1 MNLLHSNNTTQKVL
15 FTPFGKQQI
24 FYASVCSGKY
34 DFTLF
39 GGSIRGGKSMAV
51 LSLFLILASKYPGS
65 RYLVVRKSLQR
76 IKDTVLPS
84 FYGIR
89 PESKTAQDPNQSNS
103 WEWKHT
109 NGSTIKFYAENIEKD
124 PELKRFRG
132 LEYDSVCFEEMDIS
146 EKTFFIGFERC
157 GTWRMN
163 ERQASVD
170 KGEPI
175 PPQVVIGTSNPQGG
189 WVKSLIYDPW
199 VRGML
204 KPNWHYIPSK
214 VYDNPYVPQ
223 EWIDRQ
229 RENLLPERF
238 EMMVEGDWNIN
249 MNDKPFFNHF
259 DEVKLVADG
268 LEIDP
273 RFPLTLGFD
282 FNYDPCSV
290 VIGQKKGGEGL
301 TFLKAYQA
309 NGGTEALLHK
319 HLEWV
324 RDGIMRGD
332 FQVEWTGDNNGSR
345 KESSARGLTDFI
357 IIENFLGVP
366 ASEVSFTANPMHTYS
381 RVICNQVLLKCGCL
395 FDREECSGLVADI
408 KDTKT
413 NERGG
418 IDKSFDPHLADAW
431 RYMIHLWFESE
442 DEVIVFA
449 LNIAELKQLNIDLA
463 KHKKKQAE
471 RIEKRREATQP
482 FKIKKK

>member
-1 MNLLHSNNTTQKVL
+1 MSYNNKIL
-15 FTPFGKQQI
+15 FKPFNKQLI
-24 FYASVCSGKY
+24 FWQAVAKREY
-34 DFTLF
+34 DFLMF
-39 GGSIRGGKSMAV
+39 GGSIRGGKTLCV
-51 LSLFLILASKYPGS
+51 LALFLYLCRKYPES

-89 PESKTAQDPNQSNS
+89 PENKTAQDPNQNNS
-103 WEWKHT
+103 WEWKHV
-109 NGSTIKFYAENIEKD
+109 NGSVIKFYAENIEKD

-132 LEYDSVCFEEMDIS
+132 LEYDSICFEEMDIT

-163 ERQASVD
+163 ERKAALE
-170 KGEPI
+170 KGEKI

-189 WVKSLIYDPW
+189 WVKTLIYDPW
-199 VRGML
+199 VRDTL
-204 KPNWHYIPSK
+204 KTNWKYIPSK
-214 VYDNPYVPQ
+214 VYDNPYVSE
-223 EWIDRQ
+223 EWIERQ

-259 DEVKLVADG
+259 DEVRLVVDG

-273 RFPLTLGFD
+273 RFPLTLSFD

-301 TFLKAYQA
+301 TFLRSYQA
-309 NGGTEALLHK
+309 KGGTDALLEK
-319 HLEWV
+319 HLTWV
-324 RDGIMRGD
+324 QEGIMKGLW
-332 FQVEWTGDNNGSR
+332 QVEWTGDNNGTR
-345 KESSARGLTDFI
+345 RESSARGLTDFI
-357 IIENFLGVP
+357 LVERFLGVP
-366 ASEVSFTANPMHTYS
+366 PTEVSFTANPLHTYS
-381 RVICNQVLLKCGCL
+381 RVICNQVLLKCNCQ
-395 FDREECSGLVADI
+395 FDRSECAGLIADI

-431 RYMIHLWFESE
+431 RYMLHLWFESE
-442 DEVIVFA
+442 DDVTNYA
-449 LNIAELKQLNIDLA
+449 LTIRELKQLNEDIRQYQAAQEA
-463 KHKKKQAE
+463 KRQ
-471 RIEKRREATQP
+471 KRLEDTQP
-482 FKIKKK
+482 FKIRKK